1 MIQDQ
6 SILQDV
12 RAEWAFVRR
21 AQNMMA
27 LGHNSSLVGGFPTTQ
42 DFKNA
47 TYSLCLLF
55 AFSVLER
62 VLAQL
67 KNEGMF
73 SCGSRQLGCLMA
85 ASRSNLAWVDYALVD
100 QARVARNRVAHHYE
114 WPDRID
120 CWKYLDA
127 IEAELK
133 AWQIV

>member
-6 SILQDV
+6 SVLQNV

-27 LGHNSSLVGGFPTTQ
+27 LGHNASIVGGFPTTE

-47 TYSLCLLF
+47 SYSLCLLF

-62 VLAQL
+62 VLIQL
-67 KNEGMF
+67 RDEGMF
-73 SCGSRQLGCLMA
+73 NCTSGQVGTLMA
-85 ASRSNLAWVDYALVD
+85 ASRSNLAWVNFALVD
-100 QARVARNRVAHHYE
+100 EAREARNKVAHHYR
-114 WPDRID
+114 WPERRD
-120 CWKYLDA
+120 CWRYLDA

-133 AWQIV
+133 AWQII